1 MGNQKAPF
9 NRLLQEIS
17 QSPDL
22 RKDLYRQIE
31 QALGSK
37 VRVVSIFTSFTFP
50 VVLEDADADMLEEV
64 LGNTDWD
71 NKELVLI
78 LNSPGGNA
86 LAAERIVN
94 ICRSF
99 SEKGFRVIVPKM
111 AKSAATMVCLGAD
124 EIIMS
129 RTSELGPI
137 DPQILIHD
145 EHGKPVRYQAAHEI
159 VDSYNEL
166 MSEASKTE
174 GRIEPYLQQLARY
187 DARDISKIRSAQAL
201 SESIAVNLLK
211 KGMLKRLEPDQIKS
225 KIRPLLDPLTTQDHG
240 RPLFA
245 DDAKK
250 CDLKIRTI
258 GNQDELWRLV
268 WDLYIRLNFVTSTR
282 SAKIIE
288 SVDESYVAEVTES
301 AIMDKE
307 EKI

>member
-1 MGNQKAPF
+1 MSKREAPF
-9 NRLLQEIS
+9 KRLLQEID
-17 QSPDL
+17 QSPER
-22 RKDLYRQIE
+22 RKDLYQQLE
-31 QALGSK
+31 QALGDNI
-37 VRVVSIFTSFTFP
+37 RVVSLFTSFTFP
-50 VVLEDADADMLEEV
+50 VVLEDVDADMLEEV
-64 LGNTDWD
+64 LGDTDWD

-99 SEKGFRVIVPKM
+99 SENGFRVIVPKM

-129 RTSELGPI
+129 KTSEIGPI

-166 MSEASKTE
+166 MSEASRTE

-187 DARDISKIRSAQAL
+187 DARDIRKIRSAQAL

-211 KGMLKRLEPDQIKS
+211 KGMLEDFSFPRIKS
-225 KIRPLLDPLTTQDHG
+225 KIKPLLDPLATQDHG

-250 CDLKIRTI
+250 CGLKIRTI
-258 GNQDELWRLV
+258 SNQDELWRLV
-268 WDLYIRLNFVTSTR
+268 WDLYIRLDFLTSTR
-282 SAKIIE
+282 TPKIIE
-288 SVDESYVAEVTES
+288 SIDESYVAGDAKFAS
-301 AIMDKE
+301 IDKE
-307 EKI
+307 E

>member
-1 MGNQKAPF
+1 MGNQRAPF
-9 NRLLQEIS
+9 SRLQQEIV
-17 QSPDL
+17 QSPEL
-22 RKDLYRQIE
+22 RKDLYKQLERS
-31 QALGSK
+31 LGGK

-50 VVLEDADADMLEEV
+50 VVLDDTDADMLEEV
-64 LGNTDWD
+64 LGDTDWSD
-71 NKELVLI
+71 KELVLI
-78 LNSPGGNA
+78 LNSPGGIA

-124 EIIMS
+124 EILMS
-129 RTSELGPI
+129 KTSELGPI

-145 EHGKPVRYQAAHEI
+145 ENGKPVRYQAAHEI

-166 MSEASKTE
+166 MAQANSAE

-187 DARDISKIRSAQAL
+187 DARDIRKIRSAQAL

-211 KGMLKRLEPDQIKS
+211 KGMLKRLGPAKIRSKIKS
-225 KIRPLLDPLTTQDHG
+225 LLDPLATQDHG

-245 DDAKK
+245 DDAEE
-250 CDLKIRTI
+250 CGLNIRKVN
-258 GNQDELWRLV
+258 NQDELWRLV
-268 WDLYIRLNFVTSTR
+268 WDLYIRLNFITSNR
-282 SAKIIE
+282 APKIIE
-288 SVDESYVAEVTES
+288 SVDESYVAGEVEPAS
-301 AIMDKE
+301 LSRE